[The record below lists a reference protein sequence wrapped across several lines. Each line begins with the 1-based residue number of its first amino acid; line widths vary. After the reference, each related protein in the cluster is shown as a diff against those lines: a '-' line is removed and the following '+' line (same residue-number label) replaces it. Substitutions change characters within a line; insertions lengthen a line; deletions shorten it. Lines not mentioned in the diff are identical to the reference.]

1 MLNFFLFLN
10 KFEIL
15 ILKQIL
21 DKTKMN
27 SRYMDA
33 VDLANMKWHGSTTG
47 NLRGGKIQEEI
58 DKLHVQYNI
67 PKNYERVFLS
77 KNPTQDQKNLFYF
90 LSNMALKMYE
100 GGHKCEEDVVKS
112 KNEEIERIEEEKE
125 RLQEQVEELED
136 KLEEIQKVINK

>member
-1 MLNFFLFLN
+1 MLIFKVFIGLKN

-21 DKTKMN
+21 DKTKIN
-27 SRYMDA
+27 GRYMEA

-67 PKNYERVFLS
+67 PKNYESVFLS

-90 LSNMALKMYE
+90 LTNMALKMYE

-112 KNEEIERIEEEKE
+112 KNEEIER
-125 RLQEQVEELED
+125 LQEKVEELED
-136 KLEEIQKVINK
+136 KLEEIQK